1 MTSNKKLTANRQP
14 GNINRRQKKKKKVLN
29 KNLLPL
35 ARVLG
40 KEQPR
45 RTENFQKTAQ
55 LYQTPQ
61 KTLGPHSN
69 IVQRRPRT
77 AQTFLPLSD
86 YNVTLQFFYQNGVR
100 EDQDGL
106 SSLLGNKEAPFHHI
120 NGDLVENMDFTLQLA
135 VMRCFLILGWCQRKL
150 SREQGLSSLLSC
162 NKSIPSC

>member
-14 GNINRRQKKKKKVLN
+14 GNTNRRLKKKKVLN

-40 KEQPR
+40 KVQLR
-45 RTENFQKTAQ
+45 RTENFQKIAQ

-61 KTLGPHSN
+61 KTLGCLSN
-69 IVQRRPRT
+69 TVQSRPNGQPR
-77 AQTFLPLSD
+77 PLSD
-86 YNVTLQFFYQNGVR
+86 CNETLQYFYQNGIR

-106 SSLLGNKEAPFHHI
+106 SSLLGNKDAPFHHI
-120 NGDLVENMDFTLQLA
+120 NGGLVENTDFTLQLA

-162 NKSIPSC
+162 NKSILSR